1 MIHTIR
7 RTCNFNH
14 NKHKFNNKK
23 IKKKKKKKK
32 NLQNLFDE

>member
-14 NKHKFNNKK
+14 NKHKFNNKN
-23 IKKKKKKKK
+23 IKKKK